1 MQEGTDTDAD
11 TGTEPGKNKGE
22 AMARGASAS
31 ARTTVETRLSRR
43 FQVYMVAEGLL
54 VGLAGGAVVTLY
66 RVALSGA
73 EGALRLAAEAVRQT
87 PAFVAI
93 WVLAALLVCAIVS
106 RLMLW
111 EPNTQ
116 GSGIPQVDAEVM
128 GSLDMPWHRVIAG
141 KFVEGTLCCLG
152 GLSLGREGPSV
163 QLGAMAGKAVSR
175 AIGRGRG
182 EERLLVTCGAAS
194 GMSAAF
200 NAPLTGVL
208 FALEEIHREFSA
220 PLLISVMAAAVSSDF
235 LVSQVL
241 GVQPVLQ
248 FVFAKD
254 LPHGFYPYVIALGLF
269 CGLAGVV
276 HNRGMFACSERLFS
290 RISRHVPFARLAV
303 PFALASVAAFAWP
316 ELTCGGDE
324 IVRVIMRPGVMP
336 LATVAALL
344 VGKYVLT
351 TISFGSGAPG
361 GTLFPL
367 CVMGALVGYLFADGA
382 TFATGLPTEF
392 IPNFLVL
399 GIAGLFASVV
409 RAPVTAVVLAFEL
422 TGSLDALLS
431 VSIVSIISYVS
442 ANLTQTDPF
451 YEHLVGNLLD
461 GIRKTKAFNAEKSD
475 ASGEKA
481 LHTVT
486 VGADS
491 AVDGLTLAD
500 IDWPRGVRV
509 VLVTRA
515 GTDIT
520 PTGDTRLMALDEVIL
535 MTDAATDDDGFL
547 RARQMLAGSLD
558 GGWEPRSSRI
568 RAALSDLASK
578 SKGSDRS

>member
-11 TGTEPGKNKGE
+11 TGTEPGENKGE
-22 AMARGASAS
+22 ARARGASAS
-31 ARTTVETRLSRR
+31 ARATVETRLSRR
-43 FQVYMVAEGLL
+43 FQVYMVVEGLL

-73 EGALRLAAEAVRQT
+73 EGALRLATEAVRQT
-87 PAFVAI
+87 PTLVAI

-269 CGLAGVV
+269 CGLAGVA

-303 PFALASVAAFAWP
+303 PFALASVADTCIIPLQDYLGLDNSARINKPSTNGGNWQWRAKEDVFTK
-316 ELTCGGDE
+316 EL
-324 IVRVIMRPGVMP
+324 
-336 LATVAALL
+336 AA
-344 VGKYVLT
+344 
-351 TISFGSGAPG
+351 
-361 GTLFPL
+361 
-367 CVMGALVGYLFADGA
+367 
-382 TFATGLPTEF
+382 
-392 IPNFLVL
+392 
-399 GIAGLFASVV
+399 
-409 RAPVTAVVLAFEL
+409 
-422 TGSLDALLS
+422 
-431 VSIVSIISYVS
+431 
-442 ANLTQTDPF
+442 
-451 YEHLVGNLLD
+451 
-461 GIRKTKAFNAEKSD
+461 
-475 ASGEKA
+475 
-481 LHTVT
+481 
-486 VGADS
+486 
-491 AVDGLTLAD
+491 
-500 IDWPRGVRV
+500 
-509 VLVTRA
+509 
-515 GTDIT
+515 
-520 PTGDTRLMALDEVIL
+520 
-535 MTDAATDDDGFL
+535 
-547 RARQMLAGSLD
+547 
-558 GGWEPRSSRI
+558 RI
-568 RAALSDLASK
+568 RRLTELY
-578 SKGSDRS
+578 GRE